1 MPGSPVWGTEGR
13 GRREAARDRRIRR
26 REERLPLDAEADG
39 QWVHGSVVM
48 TTVSMAV
55 Q

>member
-13 GRREAARDRRIRR
+13 GRREAARDRRIRGG
-26 REERLPLDAEADG
+26 EERLPLDAEADG
-39 QWVHGSVVM
+39 HRVHGSVVS
-48 TTVSMAV
+48 TVSMAV